1 MSDGKFVNCEFTSQ
15 TLELL
20 ITIGRKTQRPKRAIS
35 ENKLWAGNGASD
47 ICLSV
52 SSFEM
57 GCFSSSLELEQSSL
71 SQFGKVKRNKMQR
84 GFF

>member
-1 MSDGKFVNCEFTSQ
+1 MSDGKFVNCESTSQ
-15 TLELL
+15 TLELF

-57 GCFSSSLELEQSSL
+57 GCFSSSLELQSSL